1 MESNI
6 QVFYND
12 FRQLVLAAAESNL
25 DFIESEFVRGV
36 TDELIE
42 AGVVDGFEEGYYRA
56 VRGVSVDGYWFS
68 DDGTSLDLFISDFD
82 NRTVPESISQSQ
94 IEPIL
99 NRLFSFYDKTVNSKL
114 FESLE
119 ESSPGFGLSR
129 EVYDR
134 REGITKVNL
143 YLISDRVMSDRV
155 KDLESIK
162 KDNVVFTYHVW
173 DMSRLYRLHES
184 KSGREELIINLNDF
198 LPKGLSCLPAH
209 IKSSSY
215 QSYLVVMPASVLSDL
230 YEQYGSRLLEQNVRS
245 FLQARGNVNKGMR
258 STILNDP
265 EMFFAYNNGITA
277 TAKDVVTKSYGDGIY
292 IESLRDL
299 QIVNGGQTTA
309 SLFHTRRKDKA
320 DIGNIFVQMKLSVVD
335 DEKAEE
341 VIPKISEYANTQN
354 KVNAA
359 DFFSNHPYHVR
370 MEEISRRLWAPAK
383 KGSQR
388 ETKWFYERA
397 RGQYADAQSKLTPAE
412 KKKFQAVFP
421 KRQMFTKTDLAKF
434 ENVWDEHPKY
444 VNLGAQKNFSQYA
457 KRVGLEWDK
466 DQNEFND
473 LYFKRAVVRAILF
486 RATEKIVSSQS
497 WYNGG
502 YRANIVAYTLAL
514 MSNAFSRMKKEF
526 DYEAMWK
533 KQELDENLVNVISLI
548 AYVAYEDITSPP
560 QGISNVGEW
569 CKKDSCWLRLQEKVK
584 ETEDIIRDNKILF
597 KTKKQIKEEKSD
609 AKSIRKID
617 SGIEAQKKVFDVP
630 ATDWKKLR
638 VSGIEKSLLTK
649 KEQDILNIAEAIPNK
664 IPSEKQCVVLLEILD
679 KLEMEGV
686 KL

>member
-6 QVFYND
+6 QIFYND
-12 FRQLVLAAAESNL
+12 FRQSVLAAAESNL

-42 AGVVDGFEEGYYRA
+42 AGSIDGFEEGYYRA

-68 DDGTSLDLFISDFD
+68 DDGTSLDLFISDFN

-94 IEPIL
+94 IETIL

-129 EVYDR
+129 DVYDR
-134 REGITKVNL
+134 RESITKVNL
-143 YLISDRVMSDRV
+143 YLISDRMMSDRV

-209 IKSSSY
+209 IKSSTY
-215 QSYLVVMPASVLSDL
+215 QSYLVVMPATVLSDL

-258 STILNDP
+258 ATILNDP

-277 TAKDVVTKSYGDGIY
+277 TAKDVVTKSYSDGIY

-320 DIGNIFVQMKLSVVD
+320 DIENIFVQMKLSVVD

-397 RGQYADAQSKLTPAE
+397 RGQYADAQSKLSPAE

-457 KRVGLEWDK
+457 KRVGVEWDK

-514 MSNAFSRMKKEF
+514 MSDAFSRMKKEF
-526 DYEAMWK
+526 DYEEMWK
-533 KQELDENLVNVISLI
+533 KQDLDENLVNVISLI
-548 AYVAYEDITSPP
+548 AYVAYEEIISPP

-584 ETEDIIRDNKILF
+584 EIEDIIRDNKILF
-597 KTKKQIKEEKSD
+597 KTKKQIKEEKFD

-617 SGIEAQKKVFDVP
+617 SGIEAQKKVFNVP

-638 VSGIEKSLLTK
+638 VSGVEKNLLTK

-664 IPSEKQCVVLLEILD
+664 IPSEKQSVVLLEILD
-679 KLEMEGV
+679 KLEMEGI